1 MNPVESSKPQWG
13 ASYRLIA
20 VEKWKMKSA
29 AMGRAATDALV
40 EYARPQ
46 QGMLVLDLASG
57 TGEPGI
63 SLAGDVGPEGQVVAV
78 DLSAELLEVARERG
92 QQRGLS
98 NFSTQQADAHALP
111 FRDNTFNLAT
121 CRFGVMFFA
130 DTDKALR
137 EVHRV
142 LRPGARAC
150 FLAWGPF
157 EQPYWSSTM
166 GVVVKRVGGPA
177 IAPGSQDPF
186 KFSTPGHL
194 STALR
199 KAGFAEVEEE
209 TRTVPWTW
217 PGTVEEV
224 WEYGQSISVPF
235 RSLLERVP
243 RHKWERVNADVHA
256 AIREYWDGSSVNFG
270 AVLVFGSGKK
280 L

>member
-46 QGMLVLDLASG
+46 QGMHVLDLASG

-130 DTDKALR
+130 DADKALR
-137 EVHRV
+137 QVHRV
-142 LRPGARAC
+142 LQPGARAC

-157 EQPYWSSTM
+157 EQPY
-166 GVVVKRVGGPA
+166 
-177 IAPGSQDPF
+177 
-186 KFSTPGHL
+186 
-194 STALR
+194 
-199 KAGFAEVEEE
+199 
-209 TRTVPWTW
+209 
-217 PGTVEEV
+217 
-224 WEYGQSISVPF
+224 
-235 RSLLERVP
+235 
-243 RHKWERVNADVHA
+243 
-256 AIREYWDGSSVNFG
+256 
-270 AVLVFGSGKK
+270 
-280 L
+280 

>member
-63 SLAGDVGPEGQVVAV
+63 SLAGDVGPEGQVAAV
-78 DLSAELLEVARERG
+78 DLSAELLEVARERA

-98 NFSTQQADAHALP
+98 NFSIQQADAHALP

-130 DTDKALR
+130 DPNKALR

-142 LRPGARAC
+142 LQPGARAC

-166 GVVVKRVGGPA
+166 GVVVKHVGGPA
-177 IAPGSQDPF
+177 IAPGSANPF

-194 STALR
+194 STALQ

-243 RHKWERVNADVHA
+243 RHEWERVNADVHA

-280 L
+280 P

>member
-78 DLSAELLEVARERG
+78 DLSAELLEVARERA

-111 FRDNTFNLAT
+111 FRDNAFNLAT

-130 DTDKALR
+130 DADKALG

-142 LRPGARAC
+142 LQPGARAC

-166 GVVVKRVGGPA
+166 GVVVKHVGGPA
-177 IAPGSQDPF
+177 IAPGSADPF

-194 STALR
+194 SMTLR

-243 RHKWERVNADVHA
+243 RHEWERVNADVHA